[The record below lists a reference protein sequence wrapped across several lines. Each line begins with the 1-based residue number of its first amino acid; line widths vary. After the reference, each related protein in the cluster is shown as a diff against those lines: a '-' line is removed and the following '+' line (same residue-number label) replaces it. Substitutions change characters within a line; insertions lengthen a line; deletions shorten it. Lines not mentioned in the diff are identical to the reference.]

1 MYRERYRLFKPATV
15 DQMNIVLF
23 PPYSRL
29 RLLEALLILTIISI
43 VRLESRISVII
54 SDQYRFNSIFYSS
67 FFSNLFPLF
76 FVTLYQNKPTRRL
89 QISMYLYMLKISSHE
104 YHIVFTGL
112 ILHFQEEQ
120 QHHRNTK
127 TMYRYM
133 NSSCSLLK
141 TVQFRIMKTYSIV
154 ALV

>member
-43 VRLESRISVII
+43 VRLESSISVII
-54 SDQYRFNSIFYSS
+54 SDQYRFNIIFYSS
-67 FFSNLFPLF
+67 FFFSNLFPLF
-76 FVTLYQNKPTRRL
+76 FVTLYQNKPTRRV

-112 ILHFQEEQ
+112 ILHFQEKQ
-120 QHHRNTK
+120 
-127 TMYRYM
+127 
-133 NSSCSLLK
+133 
-141 TVQFRIMKTYSIV
+141 
-154 ALV
+154 

>member
-29 RLLEALLILTIISI
+29 MLLEALLILTIISI
-43 VRLESRISVII
+43 VRFEYSISVII

-120 QHHRNTK
+120 
-127 TMYRYM
+127 
-133 NSSCSLLK
+133 
-141 TVQFRIMKTYSIV
+141 
-154 ALV
+154 